1 MKTKFLEALFKRV
14 KAVKIKY
21 LPTLFLIFFLGG
33 CKYYSFT
40 GANISPDVKTISVTN
55 FVDRSGGGP
64 PTLSQTFTEK
74 LRDYYQKN
82 TSLTGVQANG
92 DLQLEGSITG
102 FALTPIAA
110 QASNPNQPDVAA
122 QTRLTITVSVKYA
135 NLKDPSVNF
144 EQPFSFYADFPQAT
158 PLASVQTELI
168 ETISDQIM
176 LDIFNKTV
184 ANW

>member
-1 MKTKFLEALFKRV
+1 MTTN
-14 KAVKIKY
+14 
-21 LPTLFLIFFLGG
+21 PTLGSPALRLTTLGLYVWALLLLSLGG

-40 GANISPDVKTISVTN
+40 GANISPDIKTISIGN

-64 PTLSQTFTEK
+64 PTLSQLFTEK
-74 LRDYYQKN
+74 ARDYFQRN
-82 TSLTGVQANG
+82 TSLSGVSSNG
-92 DLQLEGSITG
+92 DLQIEGSITG
-102 FALTPIAA
+102 YSLTPIAA

-122 QTRLTITVSVKYA
+122 QTRLTITVMVKYA
-135 NLKDPSVNF
+135 NTKDTEANF

-158 PLASVQTELI
+158 PLASIQNQLI